1 MGQQSW
7 VGLAIFF
14 ILVGRLLV
22 EHLLVEHLLVEGPA
36 SKSLLINGYDWS
48 SKSVQKAESTHE

>member
-14 ILVGRLLV
+14 ILVER
-22 EHLLVEHLLVEGPA
+22 LLVEHLLVEGPA

-48 SKSVQKAESTHE
+48 SKSVQKAGSTHE